1 MVRDCKFK
9 ARKYLMKRLYMTF
22 DFLVETYATERLK
35 VLSVWS
41 MFRDDDLAWR
51 SADPLKRGRSVHEQM
66 VHQCVSE
73 DLWFKNMLGIDLN
86 EKPLPESET
95 RLNFLN
101 IYADRSGKRLEK
113 LGAQS
118 DEWWTGDT
126 GFFEVKRSR
135 AWVMTRR
142 MTHTAHHRGQLTAY
156 LRMLGRELHSTY
168 GPTSDTGGLM
178 INKAPVI
185 YAYDGVDALLEGEA
199 AGGRKRALPGPL
211 KDKPYTERP

>member
-1 MVRDCKFK
+1 
-9 ARKYLMKRLYMTF
+9 MTF
-22 DFLVETYATERLK
+22 AFLAETYETECLK

-41 MFRDDDLAWR
+41 MFRDEDLSWR
-51 SADPLKRGRSVHEQM
+51 PPDPQKRGRSVHEQM

-73 DLWFKNMLGIDLN
+73 DLWFKNMLGIDLA
-86 EKPLPESET
+86 ETPLPAPET
-95 RLNFLN
+95 RLNFLK

-113 LGAQS
+113 LKLQTDA
-118 DEWWTGDT
+118 WWNGDT

-156 LRMLGRELHSTY
+156 LRMLGRDLHSTY

-178 INKAPVI
+178 VHKAPVI
-185 YAYDGVDALLEGEA
+185 YAYDDIDALLKGEA
-199 AGGRKRALPGPL
+199 GGGRKRALPGAP